1 MEIRVKNVANS
12 LENLEYGLMDET
24 IEETIS
30 RDDNTPSILQQAE
43 KEGWNAGYYNFGKVD
58 NAGTAWFN
66 PSIIQ
71 RGEEIWM
78 LVRGSEPHP
87 QGFPYGQNSIWAFE
101 LDSDGKSPKRGIRL
115 RWDYQGNVDPDQHF
129 EDPRGFYNPNINQ
142 TIVGACTFIWYPEG
156 RWTGAHQ
163 CIGSFDDQ
171 WMCSKMDYPRL
182 GGGSGNLEMITDKTK
197 YEKNWLPFLHDNRLH
212 ILYKAK
218 PWKVFGYGQT
228 WSEVQEFRGDGVSW
242 AYGDVRGGTSP
253 VLVGDKYFTF
263 PHSSLPWRGRYRRY
277 YAGAMCFDGKP
288 PFTPISI
295 TPEPILRGSQN
306 DPWAQKKPLV
316 VFPCGAIYRDEK
328 WLISCG
334 VNDMKAAWVEIPHE
348 DILKRLVP
356 IRKASSTVFPAN
368 GLSESEQKALS
379 GGVDTKLQDRS
390 TNLIIPASGSQS
402 VTPPTQKMSEER
414 LAKLRENAAKAR
426 AARAAKRMAANS
438 ESGEPTTAFREIV
451 AHSTRSLPKRRRKRF
466 KRVTSEARQKAL
478 KDFEASKKACVG
490 ENP

>member
-1 MEIRVKNVANS
+1 
-12 LENLEYGLMDET
+12 MDEQ

-30 RDDNTPSILQQAE
+30 HDDNTPSILQQAE
-43 KEGWNAGYYNFGKVD
+43 KEGWKAGYYNFGKVD

-101 LDSDGKSPKRGIRL
+101 MDSDGKSPKRGIRL

-277 YAGAMCFDGKP
+277 YAGAMCFEAKP

-295 TPEPILRGSQN
+295 TPDPILRGSQN

-356 IRKASSTVFPAN
+356 IRKTGSTVFPAS
-368 GLSESEQKALS
+368 GLSESEQKVLS
-379 GGVDTKLQDRS
+379 GGNREKGEPATQFTDVIGIEHPPSQKL
-390 TNLIIPASGSQS
+390 
-402 VTPPTQKMSEER
+402 SEER
-414 LAKLRENAAKAR
+414 LAKLRENATKAR
-426 AARAAKRMAANS
+426 AVLAAKRIAMNTVQ
-438 ESGEPTTAFREIV
+438 EFPCTEHPK
-451 AHSTRSLPKRRRKRF
+451 KRRRKRF